1 MSEETGHGNG
11 VQLQGDDLLSAC
23 HSAYRRV
30 FTGQFLTYGRTGL
43 KDDCHAPYSVDY
55 DALNEENMEKII
67 DYVKRS
73 MDELKLNG
81 GEPSKL
87 QMNMATFYMMLEEMD
102 NLNDVVAIENLGRI
116 TYFVC
121 GLAFEERNDIAKG
134 TVFIVS

>member
-1 MSEETGHGNG
+1 
-11 VQLQGDDLLSAC
+11 
-23 HSAYRRV
+23 
-30 FTGQFLTYGRTGL
+30 
-43 KDDCHAPYSVDY
+43 
-55 DALNEENMEKII
+55 MEKII

-73 MDELKLNG
+73 IDELKLKD

-87 QMNMATFYMMLEEMD
+87 QMNMATFYIMLEEMD
-102 NLNDVVAIENLGRI
+102 NLNDVVAVENHGRI